1 MQTVALI
8 DYGSGNLASAEKAL
22 LAAAHAMNRRREV
35 RITADPDFIAR
46 ADRIVLPGQGAFGQC
61 MAGLTRTGVIAAI
74 TENVLNRGAPFL
86 GICVGMQLLMSAGF
100 EDGETAGLDWVAGP
114 CRLLETAAHLPHM
127 GWNEVAPTRPHP
139 VLAPQAQA
147 HHFYF
152 AHSFVCAPDNPSHTL
167 AHCAHGAQFAAA
179 IGRDTLLGV
188 QFHPEKS
195 QAAGLALLGRFLDWK
210 P

>member
-22 LAAAHAMNRRREV
+22 LAAAHAVNRRREV

-46 ADRIVLPGQGAFGQC
+46 ADRIVLPGQGAFAQC
-61 MAGLTRTGVIAAI
+61 MAGLARAGVIAAI
-74 TENVLNRGAPFL
+74 TDNVLNRGAPFL
-86 GICVGMQLLMSAGF
+86 GICVGMQLLMSVGL
-100 EDGETAGLDWVAGP
+100 EDGETTGLNWITGA
-114 CRLLETAAHLPHM
+114 CRPLETAAHLPHM
-127 GWNEVAPTRPHP
+127 GWNSVTPTAPHP
-139 VLAPQAQA
+139 VLAPQADA

-152 AHSFVCAPDNPSHTL
+152 AHSFVCAPSRIADTL
-167 AHCAHGAQFAAA
+167 AHCTHGAQFAAA
-179 IGRDTLLGV
+179 IGKDTLLGV

>member
-22 LAAAHAMNRRREV
+22 LAAAHQANRRREV

-46 ADRIVLPGQGAFGQC
+46 AHRIVLPGQGAFAQC
-61 MAGLTRTGVIAAI
+61 MAGLKRAGVIEAM
-74 TENVLNRGAPFL
+74 TENVRVNGAPFL
-86 GICVGMQLLMSAGF
+86 GICVGMQLLMGAGF
-100 EDGETAGLDWVAGP
+100 EDGETSGLDWIAGD
-114 CRLLETAAHLPHM
+114 CSALETQAHLPHM
-127 GWNEVAPTRPHP
+127 GWNEVTPAAPHP
-139 VLAPQAQA
+139 VLAPRAEA

-152 AHSFVCAPDNPSHTL
+152 AHSFVCAPLAASHTL
-167 AHCAHGAQFAAA
+167 AHCKHGAPFAAV
-179 IGRDTLLGV
+179 IGRGNILGV

-195 QAAGLALLGRFLDWK
+195 QNAGLALLGRFLDWK

>member
-22 LAAAHAMNRRREV
+22 LAAAHQANRRREV

-46 ADRIVLPGQGAFGQC
+46 ADRIVMPGQGAFAPC
-61 MAGLTRTGVIAAI
+61 MAGLEQSGVIEALR
-74 TENVLNRGAPFL
+74 ENVDSRGAPFL
-86 GICVGMQLLMSAGF
+86 GVCVGMQLLMSTGF
-100 EDGETAGLDWVAGP
+100 EDGETAGLDWIAGT
-114 CRLLETAAHLPHM
+114 CTAMKTPAHLPHM
-127 GWNEVAPTRPHP
+127 GWNDVAPTRPHP
-139 VLAPQAQA
+139 VLAPGGEA

-152 AHSFVCAPDNPSHTL
+152 AHSFACTPYASEHIL
-167 AHCAHGAQFAAA
+167 ASCTHGAAFAAA
-179 IGRDTLLGV
+179 VGRDNILGV

>member
-22 LAAAHAMNRRREV
+22 LAAAHAANRRREV

-46 ADRIVLPGQGAFGQC
+46 AHRIVLPGQGAFAQC
-61 MAGLTRTGVIAAI
+61 MDGLIKTGVIAAI
-74 TENVLNRGAPFL
+74 RDNVQTRGAPFL

-100 EDGETAGLDWVAGP
+100 EDGETTGLDWIGGD
-114 CRLLETAAHLPHM
+114 CRALETAAHLPHM
-127 GWNEVAPTRPHP
+127 GWNEIAPLRAHP
-139 VLAPQAQA
+139 VLAPDGRGN
-147 HHFYF
+147 HFYF
-152 AHSFVCAPDNPSHTL
+152 AHSYVCTPRDAQDTL
-167 AHCAHGAQFAAA
+167 ATCAHGAQFAAA
-179 IGRDTLLGV
+179 IGRGNMLGV